1 MEFHRA
7 SLPETAA
14 ALKSGELDLITYVT
28 EVIRRIE
35 ATDNEIRALLPE
47 PNRRQRLLA
56 EAEALLARY
65 PDPASRP
72 PLFGIPVGIK
82 DLLHVD
88 GFETRAGSYL
98 PPDALT
104 KPEGTLVKRIRE
116 LGGIILG
123 KTETDE
129 FAHSE
134 PPVTRNPRNLKH
146 SPGGSSAGSAAAAAA
161 GISPVHIGTQT
172 FRSIIGPASFC
183 GVMGYKPSWDT
194 IPSDGVVYM
203 ADTVDT
209 LGFLAQDLPSIAMA
223 AELLAGVTPVESL
236 NKPVLGFPVDVKNAA
251 LAPDAAI
258 ALDMQLATL
267 EAAGFTVKRVP
278 TFSGAYLAE
287 VGRQI
292 GLLLPYEMARY
303 HAPFFETNRH
313 LYRERTLSSLVVGQ
327 TISDAQYADA
337 RAFQA
342 EHRRKIEAVMDA
354 AGIDLWVL
362 PGSNGAAPE
371 NYHVT
376 GWTEM
381 TGSWSLA
388 GLGSLCFPAGFAD
401 NGLPLGL
408 QFIPRY
414 GKDAQLLGWGKH
426 IAPVFADVVKQLQ
439 PAA

>member
-7 SLPETAA
+7 SLPEIAA
-14 ALKSGELDLITYVT
+14 ALKGGELDLIAYIT

-35 ATDNEIRALLPE
+35 ATDVELRALVPE
-47 PNRRQRLLA
+47 PGRRERLLA
-56 EAEALLARY
+56 DAEALLAKY

-72 PLFGIPVGIK
+72 PLFGIPVGVK
-82 DLLHVD
+82 DLLNVD

-98 PPDALT
+98 PPEPLT
-104 KPEGTLVKRIRE
+104 GPEGTLVKRIRE
-116 LGGIILG
+116 LGGLILG

-134 PPVTRNPRNLKH
+134 PPATHNPRNPRH
-146 SPGGSSAGSAAAAAA
+146 SPGGSSAGSAAAAAV
-161 GISPVHIGTQT
+161 GISPIHIGTQT

-183 GVMGYKPSWDT
+183 GVMGYKPSWNT

-209 LGFLAQDLPSIAMA
+209 LGFLAQDLPSILMA
-223 AELLAGVTPVESL
+223 AELLAQVKPAEGL
-236 NKPVLGFPVDVKNAA
+236 AKPVLGLPFDVRMSA
-251 LAPDAAI
+251 LDPDAAV
-258 ALDMQLATL
+258 ALDAQIARL

-278 TFSGAYLAE
+278 TFTGAYFAE

-292 GLLLPYEMARY
+292 GVLLPYEMARY
-303 HAPFFETNRH
+303 HAPFFEANKH
-313 LYRERTLSSLVVGQ
+313 LYRERTLSSLVLGNTLNAQ
-327 TISDAQYADA
+327 QYAEA
-337 RAFQA
+337 SEFQA
-342 EHRRKIEAVMDA
+342 QHRKNIHKLMDD

-371 NYHVT
+371 HYHVT
-376 GWTEM
+376 GWADM

-388 GLGSLCFPAGFAD
+388 GLGSLSFPAGFAD

-408 QFIPRY
+408 QFVPRY
-414 GKDAQLLGWGKH
+414 GDDAKLLGWGSH
-426 IAPVFADVVKQLQ
+426 IEPVFADVLAKLQ

>member
-1 MEFHRA
+1 MEFYRA
-7 SLPETAA
+7 SLPEIAA
-14 ALKSGELDLITYVT
+14 GLRSGAIDLMAYIS
-28 EVIRRIE
+28 EVLRRIE
-35 ATDNEIRALLPE
+35 QTDNQLRALLPE
-47 PNRRQRLLA
+47 PNRRERLLA
-56 EAEALLARY
+56 DAHALLALY
-65 PDPASRP
+65 PDPANRP
-72 PLFGIPVGIK
+72 PLFGIPVGVK

-98 PPDALT
+98 PPAALAGA
-104 KPEGTLVKRIRE
+104 EGTLVKRIRA
-116 LGGIILG
+116 LGGLVLG

-134 PPVTRNPRNLKH
+134 PPVTRNPRNVKH
-146 SPGGSSAGSAAAAAA
+146 SPGGSSAGSAAATAV
-161 GISPVHIGTQT
+161 GISPIHIGTQT

-183 GVMGYKPSWDT
+183 GVFGYKPSWNT
-194 IPSDGVVYM
+194 IPSDGVIYM

-209 LGFLAQDLPSIAMA
+209 LGFLAQDLPGIVMA
-223 AELLAGVTPVESL
+223 AQLLAEVTPTRDIVR
-236 NKPVLGFPVDVKNAA
+236 PVLGFPVDVKNAA
-251 LAPDAAI
+251 LDDDAAI
-258 ALDMQLATL
+258 ELDRQLAAL
-267 EAAGFTVKRVP
+267 EAAGFEVKRVP

-292 GLLLPYEMARY
+292 GILLPYEMARF
-303 HAPFFETNRH
+303 HAPFFEANHH
-313 LYRERTLSSLVVGQ
+313 LYRQRTLDTLLLGR

-342 EHRRKIEAVMDA
+342 GHRSRIEKLMDDA
-354 AGIDLWVL
+354 RIDLWVL

-376 GWTEM
+376 GWVEM

-388 GLGSLCFPAGFAD
+388 GLGSICLPAGFAD

-414 GKDAQLLGWGKH
+414 GRDADLLAWMEH
-426 IAPVFADVVKQLQ
+426 LAPVFSTELQKLQ

>member
-7 SLPETAA
+7 SLPEIAA
-14 ALKSGELDLITYVT
+14 GLRSGSIDLLDYIDET
-28 EVIRRIE
+28 IRRIE
-35 ATDNEIRALLPE
+35 ATDNLLRALLPE
-47 PNRRQRLLA
+47 PNRRQRLRA
-56 EAEALLARY
+56 DAEALLARY

-72 PLFGIPVGIK
+72 ALFGIPVGVK

-98 PPDALT
+98 PPEALT
-104 KPEGTLVKRIRE
+104 KPEGTLVKRIRA
-116 LGGIILG
+116 LGGLILG

-129 FAHSE
+129 FANSE

-146 SPGGSSAGSAAAAAA
+146 SPGGSSAGSAAAAAV
-161 GISPVHIGTQT
+161 GLSPIHIGTQT

-183 GVMGYKPSWDT
+183 GVFGYKPSWNT

-209 LGFLAQDLPSIAMA
+209 LGFLAQDLPSILMA
-223 AELLAGVTPVESL
+223 AELLAEVRATEKTE
-236 NKPVLGFPVDVKNAA
+236 KPVLGFPVDVKNAA
-251 LAPDAAI
+251 LDADAAI
-258 ALDMQLATL
+258 ALDRQLAAL
-267 EAAGFTVKRVP
+267 DAAGFTVKRVP

-287 VGRQI
+287 VGEQI
-292 GLLLPYEMARY
+292 GALLPYEMARF
-303 HAPFFETNRH
+303 HAPFFEANRH
-313 LYRERTLSSLVVGQ
+313 LYRQRTLDSLERGL
-327 TISDAQYADA
+327 TISDARYAEA

-342 EHRRKIEAVMDA
+342 EHRRKIEALMDA

-376 GWTEM
+376 GWAEM

-388 GLGSLCFPAGFAD
+388 GLGSVSLPAGFAD

-414 GKDAQLLGWGKH
+414 GRDAELLGWMQH
-426 IAPVFADVVKQLQ
+426 IAPVFADALRQLQ

>member
-7 SLPETAA
+7 SLPEVAS
-14 ALKSGELDLITYVT
+14 ALRGGQLDLIDYIT
-28 EVIRRIE
+28 EVIRRID

-47 PNRRQRLLA
+47 PGRRERLLA
-56 EAEALLARY
+56 EARALVAKY

-72 PLFGIPVGIK
+72 PLYGIPVGVK

-88 GFETRAGSYL
+88 GMQTRAGSYL
-98 PPDALT
+98 PPEALT

-116 LGGIILG
+116 MGGIVLG

-129 FAHSE
+129 FANAE

-146 SPGGSSAGSAAAAAA
+146 SPGGSSAGSAAAAAV
-161 GISPVHIGTQT
+161 GISPIHIGTQT

-183 GVMGYKPSWDT
+183 GVMGWKPSWNT

-209 LGFLAQDLPSIAMA
+209 LGFLAQDLPSITMA
-223 AELLAGVTPVESL
+223 AEFLAGVTPTPGL
-236 NKPVLGFPVDVKNAA
+236 GKPVLGLPFDAKMASLHA
-251 LAPDAAI
+251 DAAI
-258 ALDMQLATL
+258 ALDRQIAAL
-267 EAAGFTVKRVP
+267 EAAGFTVKHVP
-278 TFSGAYLAE
+278 TFSTAYLAE
-287 VGRQI
+287 VSRNI
-292 GLLLPYEMARY
+292 SILLPFEMIRY
-303 HAPFFETNRH
+303 HAPFFDAHKH
-313 LYRERTLSSLVVGQ
+313 LYRQRTLDALVLGQ
-327 TISDAQYADA
+327 TITEGQYADS

-342 EHRRKIEAVMDA
+342 EHRRKIHALMDE

-388 GLGSLCFPAGFAD
+388 GLGSLVFPAGFAD
-401 NGLPLGL
+401 NDLPLGL

-414 GKDAQLLGWGKH
+414 GKDADLLAWGAH
-426 IAPVFADVVKQLQ
+426 IEPVFVDVLAQLQ

>member
-1 MEFHRA
+1 MDFYRA
-7 SLPETAA
+7 SLPEIAA
-14 ALKSGELDLITYVT
+14 GLKSGAIDLIGYIT

-35 ATDNEIRALLPE
+35 STDNQLRALLPE
-47 PNRRQRLLA
+47 PNRRERLLA
-56 EAEALLARY
+56 DAQALLARY

-72 PLFGIPVGIK
+72 PLFGIPVGVK

-98 PPDALT
+98 PPSDLAGA
-104 KPEGTLVKRIRE
+104 EGTLVKRIRAM
-116 LGGIILG
+116 GGLVLG

-134 PPVTRNPRNLKH
+134 PPVTRNPRNVKH
-146 SPGGSSAGSAAAAAA
+146 SPGGSSAGSAAAAAV
-161 GISPVHIGTQT
+161 GISPIHIGTQT

-183 GVMGYKPSWDT
+183 GVFGYKPSWNT
-194 IPSDGVVYM
+194 IPSDGVIYM

-209 LGFLAQDLPSIAMA
+209 LGFLAQDLPSIIMA
-223 AELLAGVTPVESL
+223 AQLLAEVTPTPDIAR
-236 NKPVLGFPVDVKNAA
+236 PVLGFPVDVKNAA
-251 LAPDAAI
+251 LDGDAAI
-258 ALDMQLATL
+258 ALDQQLAAL
-267 EAAGFTVKRVP
+267 EAAGFEVKRVP

-292 GLLLPYEMARY
+292 GVLLPYEMARF
-303 HAPFFETNRH
+303 HAPFFEANQH
-313 LYRERTLSSLVVGQ
+313 LYRQRTLDTLLLGR
-327 TISDAQYADA
+327 TISDDQYAES

-342 EHRRKIEAVMDA
+342 EHRRKIEQLMDA

-376 GWTEM
+376 GWVEM

-388 GLGSLCFPAGFAD
+388 GLGSVCLPAGFAD

-414 GKDAQLLGWGKH
+414 GRDADLLAWMGFL
-426 IAPVFADVVKQLQ
+426 APVFSSQLEKLQ

>member
-14 ALKSGELDLITYVT
+14 ALRSGELDLIAYIT
-28 EVIRRIE
+28 ETICRIE
-35 ATDNEIRALLPE
+35 ATDVELRALVPE
-47 PNRRQRLLA
+47 PGRRQRLLA

-65 PDPASRP
+65 PDPATRP
-72 PLFGIPVGIK
+72 ALFGIPVGVK

-88 GFETRAGSYL
+88 GMETRAGSYL
-98 PPDALT
+98 PPEALT

-116 LGGIILG
+116 LGGLVLG

-129 FAHSE
+129 FANSE

-161 GISPVHIGTQT
+161 GLSPIHIGTQT

-183 GVMGYKPSWDT
+183 GTMGYKPSWNT

-209 LGFLAQDLPSIAMA
+209 LGFLAQDLPSINMA
-223 AELLAGVTPVESL
+223 AELLAGVAPNTSL
-236 NKPVLGFPVDVKNAA
+236 EKPVLGLPFDAKNAA
-251 LAPDAAI
+251 LDPDAAI
-258 ALDMQLATL
+258 ALDQQVAAL

-278 TFSGAYLAE
+278 TFSAAYLAE

-292 GLLLPYEMARY
+292 GVLLPYEMARF
-303 HAPFFETNRH
+303 HAPFFEANRH
-313 LYRERTLSSLVVGQ
+313 LYRQRTLNSLEAGLTV
-327 TISDAQYADA
+327 TEAQYAA
-337 RAFQA
+337 SRAFQA
-342 EHRRKIEAVMDA
+342 EHRRKIHALIDE

-362 PGSNGAAPE
+362 PGSNRAAPE

-376 GWTEM
+376 GWIDLPR
-381 TGSWSLA
+381 SWAPA

-414 GKDAQLLGWGKH
+414 GADADLLGWGTH
-426 IAPVFADVVKQLQ
+426 VAPVFADVQQRLQ
-439 PAA
+439 PAG